1 MMAKI
6 LVVDDDQD
14 IRELI
19 SFTLR
24 HNGFD
29 VFVCSNGMDAVRLCA
44 EELPNLVIM
53 DVRLPGISGYEACR
67 QITTSEK
74 TKHIPVIFL
83 SAKGQLDEIR
93 TGLEAGAVE
102 YYLKPFTP
110 QELVDK
116 VNQNLAC
123 YE

>member
-1 MMAKI
+1 MAKI

-29 VFVCSNGMDAVRLCA
+29 VIVCGNGADAVKLA
-44 EELPNLVIM
+44 EEEQPNLVIL
-53 DVRLPGISGYEACR
+53 DVRLPIMNGYEACR
-67 QITTSEK
+67 QITKGEK
-74 TKHIPVIFL
+74 TKHIPVVFL
-83 SAKGQLDEIR
+83 SAKGQLDEVR

-110 QELVDK
+110 QELVEK
-116 VNQNLAC
+116 VNQNLTF